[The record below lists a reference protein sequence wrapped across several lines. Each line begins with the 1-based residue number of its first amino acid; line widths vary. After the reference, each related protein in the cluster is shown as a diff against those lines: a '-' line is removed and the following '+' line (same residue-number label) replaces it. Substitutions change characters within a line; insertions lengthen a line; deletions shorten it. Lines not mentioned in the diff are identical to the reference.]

1 MDYYAYEIIFI
12 LLSIFLAGY
21 LSAAEMA
28 IASFGA
34 QKIDELK
41 EKGNKIAK
49 SFESIQK
56 ISDSFFGTIQI
67 LSTIFSASAIILNYH
82 LIYTL
87 TKSVLTAS
95 VTPEWI
101 AVIAFIVSLC
111 IILPLLIVFTVLIP
125 KGMGFKYADQIGR
138 SSVKIILLCTKL
150 FKIPVYIFNSVSNF
164 ILIPFKEKTNFTQT
178 RFSEDEIR
186 IIISEG
192 VKSGALN
199 ETEQEIIENIFE
211 FNDLK
216 ANEVICPRTE
226 MVAIDIDE
234 TIEEITSTILNTPYT
249 ILPVYQGSLD
259 NIIGVLKV
267 KEYLKAITLSKEIKI
282 KELIKPAYF
291 IPEYKLI
298 SEVLREMRVNKE
310 RMAIVMDE
318 YGGTEGF
325 ITMEDI
331 IGEIV
336 GDITSVDSRGTTD
349 IIKTKEGAFLIMGSV
364 SIDDFNAAFNFDLP
378 VSDEYNTVAG
388 FVADYTGK
396 IMNEGEQF
404 TYNKLR
410 FRLIKKERQKMVQ
423 FKLHSDEF
431 NFDYAAQ

>member
-12 LLSIFLAGY
+12 ILSIFLAGY

-41 EKGNKIAK
+41 EKGDKIAK

-82 LIYTL
+82 LIYTISK
-87 TKSVLTAS
+87 TTFAGVVS
-95 VTPEWI
+95 PEWLAI
-101 AVIAFIVSLC
+101 ITFVISLV

-138 SSVKIILLCTKL
+138 SSVKIILLFAKIL
-150 FKIPVYIFNSVSNF
+150 NIPVKVLNSASNF
-164 ILIPFKEKTNFTQT
+164 LLKPFKEKTNFTQT

-226 MVAIDIDE
+226 MVAIDIE
-234 TIEEITSTILNTPYT
+234 ESIEEITSVIFNTPYT
-249 ILPVYQGSLD
+249 ILPVYEGSLD
-259 NIIGVLKV
+259 NIIGVLRV
-267 KEYLKAITLSKEIKI
+267 KEYLKEIHVSKEIKI

-336 GDITSVDSRGTTD
+336 GDITSIDSSDTQD
-349 IIKTKEGAFLIMGSV
+349 IIKTKEGAFLVLGSV
-364 SIDDFNAAFNFDLP
+364 SIDDFNSAFNYDLP

-388 FVADYTGK
+388 FVADFTGK

-404 TYNKLR
+404 AYKRLQ

-423 FKLHSDEF
+423 FKIHSEEF
-431 NFDYAAQ
+431 EFDWAAE